1 MKNPLARKRGKDDI
15 LFKYVL
21 KSKNPLERIQVNVF
35 ISLYTDPPARIRA
48 KDYISMKTKV
58 KINWQ

>member
-1 MKNPLARKRGKDDI
+1 MKNPLARKQGIDDI

-35 ISLYTDPPARIRA
+35 ISLYTDPLERIRA
-48 KDYISMKTKV
+48 KDYISIKTKI
-58 KINWQ
+58 KIKWQ